1 MAVNH
6 AKVLH
11 ICDQC
16 GGHRKHDMLGSWQE
30 TSVHEFWEPEVTA
43 VRYVVEDFLRD
54 YAPRLANPMW
64 MYGYK
69 SPFPDLR
76 QLDPETMQLL
86 AERLDDDGNLKQDLG
101 YEDHDVWK
109 LRRSNWSWP
118 QVLDLIALGY
128 EKSVQWQIVRCAGCE
143 ETSFRLVEKSQLE
156 DNIVSHIGEVSPG
169 EKVSRF
175 PPFRKRLKPEWIG
188 KLPSSCRDI
197 LLEVYVSFEAD
208 CFRLASIGL
217 RSVIEIVVDDLIDDS
232 GNKQTGIRSK
242 ICRLDPKLG
251 DIHRDELIAI
261 AEYGNASVHRAWN
274 PPGEDVEEH
283 LNATESFLKLIYV
296 SPEET
301 KTRLARPPQRPSK
314 SKTGS
319 EANEIGHHSLF
330 AD

>member
-11 ICDQC
+11 VCDQC
-16 GGHRKHDMLGSWQE
+16 GGPRKHDVLGSWQE
-30 TSVHEFWEPEVTA
+30 TSTHEFWEPEVTA
-43 VRYVVEDFLRD
+43 VRNVVEDFLRD
-54 YAPRLANPMW
+54 YAPSLANLMW
-64 MYGYK
+64 MYGQK

-76 QLDPETMQLL
+76 QLDPEIMQLL
-86 AERLDDDGNLKQDLG
+86 AERLDEDGNLKQDLW

-118 QVLDLIALGY
+118 QILDLMALGY

-156 DNIVSHIGEVSPG
+156 DNIVSHTGEVGAG

-188 KLPSSCRDI
+188 KLPGPCQEI
-197 LLEVYVSFEAD
+197 LSEVYVAFETD
-208 CFRLASIGL
+208 CFRLASVGL
-217 RSVIEIVVDDLIDDS
+217 RSAIETTVDDLMGES
-232 GNKQTGIRSK
+232 GNKSASITCK
-242 ICRLDPKLG
+242 IKQIDPKFG

-261 AEYGNASVHRAWN
+261 AEYGNAAVHRAWT
-274 PPGEDVEEH
+274 PPAKDVEIH
-283 LNATESFLKLIYV
+283 LDVTEAFLKLVYIA
-296 SPEET
+296 PGET
-301 KTRLARPPQRPSK
+301 KERLARPPPNPSRK

-319 EANEIGHHSLF
+319 
-330 AD
+330 